1 MPGCLSCPAHQI
13 WDTFEIFPNFT
24 RQNQIKRQGWDKHY
38 QNREGTKMGEK
49 ECKSLE
55 LEVELVNTGSDFT
68 GFSKLN
74 WLFEG
79 CVILRLANRSHQQ
92 RVRQQHQKEIKY
104 WGREKCICHMLCN
117 KIWSK
122 HKVGHHG
129 FTTCVKALLL
139 TLNLVMMLS
148 MNV

>member
-13 WDTFEIFPNFT
+13 WDTFEILPNFT

-74 WLFEG
+74 
-79 CVILRLANRSHQQ
+79 
-92 RVRQQHQKEIKY
+92 
-104 WGREKCICHMLCN
+104 
-117 KIWSK
+117 
-122 HKVGHHG
+122 
-129 FTTCVKALLL
+129 
-139 TLNLVMMLS
+139 
-148 MNV
+148 